1 MVYAI
6 VAAIDEESI
15 KQPDREVASMSD
27 FRLYRHAFSVGAAAA
42 VLTACANP
50 QSPGGASIGALPFER
65 QGTVSAKNVERV
77 LYSFTGSSDGGDP
90 ASALVF
96 DAAGNLYG
104 TTVVGGATAC
114 GTVFKLAPQRSRS
127 WKESVLYSFDCYG
140 TGKNP
145 YGGVTFDRKDN
156 LDGTT
161 VSGGSG
167 GSCGSSGCGVVFQ
180 LTPKAENVLH
190 SFTGGKD
197 GFGPGGGVA
206 IDSTGNLYGTTP
218 DGGAASEGVVYEVS
232 NARHESVIHAFTG
245 GKDGGVGS
253 LGVLLLDVRGDLYG
267 VTETGGAHSAG
278 TVFKMSRGS
287 KNRWIF
293 KTLYAFKGTPD
304 AASPYGGLIAD
315 KSGDLYGTTYYGGT
329 NGLGA
334 VFKLIPAARGR
345 YHERVLYSFAGSGD
359 GSSPTSTL
367 VLASGTLYGTTSAG
381 GGSCNCGTIFG
392 VNAMSGSE
400 SVLHGFGGSG
410 DGAFP
415 YYGLTQ
421 DAAGNLYGTTVQGG
435 SANQGTVFELT
446 P

>member
-1 MVYAI
+1 
-6 VAAIDEESI
+6 
-15 KQPDREVASMSD
+15 
-27 FRLYRHAFSVGAAAA
+27 
-42 VLTACANP
+42 LTACANP
-50 QSPGGASIGALPFER
+50 QSPAGASVGALPFAR
-65 QGTVSAKNVERV
+65 QGALSAKSVEKV
-77 LYSFTGSSDGGDP
+77 IYSFTGGGDGGDA
-90 ASALVF
+90 ASGLVF

-104 TTVVGGATAC
+104 TTVVGGGSAC
-114 GTVFKLAPQRSRS
+114 GTVFKLEPQRSAG

-145 YGGVTFDRKDN
+145 YGGVTFDRKGN

-161 VSGGSG
+161 VSGGAG
-167 GSCGSSGCGVVFQ
+167 GSCGSTGCGVVFQ
-180 LTPKAENVLH
+180 LARKGENVLH
-190 SFTGGKD
+190 SFTGGND

-206 IDSTGNLYGTTP
+206 IASTGNLFGTTP
-218 DGGAASEGVVYEVS
+218 DGGTDSEGVVYEVS
-232 NARHESVIHAFTG
+232 HVRGAWLESVIHAFTG

-253 LGVLLLDVRGDLYG
+253 LGLLLLDARGDLYG

-278 TVFKMSRGS
+278 TVFKMSRGL

-315 KSGDLYGTTYYGGT
+315 ASGNLYGSTYYGGT

-334 VFKLIPAARGR
+334 VFKLTPAARGR
-345 YHERVLYSFAGSGD
+345 YRERVLYSFAGGGD

-367 VLASGTLYGTTSAG
+367 LLASGTLYGTTSAG
-381 GGSCNCGTIFG
+381 GGSCNCGTIFS
-392 VNAMSGSE
+392 VNATSGSE
-400 SVLHGFGGSG
+400 SVLHEFGGSG

-421 DAAGNLYGTTVQGG
+421 DAAGNLYGTTVEGG
-435 SANQGTVFELT
+435 SANQGTVFEFT